1 MLEHFNI
8 SKSNQQNNIL
18 LGTPALVLKWQ
29 SDISS
34 PSKAGDQVSWIE
46 PTNTSLSRVKMTD
59 KHSPFDA
66 GSVSDWHKMT
76 ALLVIPP

>member
-34 PSKAGDQVSWIE
+34 PSKAGDQAS
-46 PTNTSLSRVKMTD
+46 
-59 KHSPFDA
+59 
-66 GSVSDWHKMT
+66 
-76 ALLVIPP
+76 